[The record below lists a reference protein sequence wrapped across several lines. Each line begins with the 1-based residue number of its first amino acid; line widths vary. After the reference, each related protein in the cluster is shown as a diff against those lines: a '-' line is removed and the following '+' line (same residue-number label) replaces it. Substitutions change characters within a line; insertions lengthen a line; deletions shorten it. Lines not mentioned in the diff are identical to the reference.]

1 MKIYAT
7 TLFCPTNNK
16 SSNQINKVTQS
27 INAGRARR
35 TLQHFCDPSKL
46 ITRASCADNIPHF
59 QLHLRHGQTVLAARD
74 IRAQIQKQRFRIG
87 NPRGNTP
94 RKIFRA
100 VCGRIATKLQK

>member
-7 TLFCPTNNK
+7 TLFCPANNT

-35 TLQHFCDPSKL
+35 TLQLFGNPAEL
-46 ITRASCADNIPHF
+46 VIRAGCADDIPHF
-59 QLHLRHGQTVLAARD
+59 KLHLRNGQTVHAARD

-87 NPRGNTP
+87 NPRGNSL

-100 VCGRIATKLQK
+100 VCGRITTKLQK